1 MANSLH
7 HADPELALLSIA
19 RQLKPGGTFVAALF
33 GIAYF
38 DDFVVRDIYG
48 RICSYRVGNQRK
60 QFAGP
65 GASPSRIDNVMDI
78 QDSGYDTIVLPQ
90 DSFESRVQRL
100 RLNYH
105 GGKESLRMETERI
118 KSHPALSRLGPD
130 DMVTE
135 AEVADWAIDVD
146 MQGVKDIAASY
157 PFQEVDEAVM
167 ASFWAEMETAGQHG
181 RYKGVWPVSIV
192 MATKRKDAAV

>member
-7 HADPELALLSIA
+7 HADPELALHSIA

-38 DDFVVRDIYG
+38 DDSVVRDIYG
-48 RICSYRVGNQRK
+48 RICSFRIGNLRK
-60 QFAGP
+60 QVADP
-65 GASPSRIDNVMDI
+65 GASPSRIDKVLDI
-78 QDSGYDTIVLPQ
+78 QDSGYDTILLPQ
-90 DSFESRVQRL
+90 DLFEREVQRV

-118 KSHPALSRLGPD
+118 KTHPALSRLGSD
-130 DMVTE
+130 DVVTE
-135 AEVADWAIDVD
+135 AEDTDWAIDVD
-146 MQGVKDIAASY
+146 LQGVKDIAASY

-167 ASFWAEMETAGQHG
+167 ASFWAEIEAAGEHG

-192 MATKRKDAAV
+192 MVTKRKDAAM